1 MIILDATTRSFEAK
15 LGGAAATTELPFVCA
30 FVDVT
35 TTTYTPAANTGITT
49 GGTAVTLAA
58 APAASTQRQ
67 VKFLSIRNSDTVPA
81 TVTVQYND
89 NATKR
94 IILSA
99 ILAVGYSLVYTDG
112 KGFQVTDNNGN
123 ISTATQLSAHES
135 THISGGS
142 DPFLSTDLLEAIVK
156 RLKESGGPTTLTMGS
171 VPDGNYFQ
179 RSGSNII
186 GSAGT
191 TEPALRIVKN
201 TLFK

>member
-1 MIILDATTRSFEAK
+1 MIILDSVNRSLEVK
-15 LGGAAATTELPFVCA
+15 LAAGAATTELPFVCA

-35 TTTYTPAANTGITT
+35 TTTYVPGATPGITT
-49 GGTAVTLAA
+49 GGTAATLAA

-67 VKFLSIRNSDTVPA
+67 VKFVSVRNSDTVPA
-81 TVTVQYND
+81 TVTIQYND
-89 NATKR
+89 NTTIR
-94 IILSA
+94 IIVTA

-135 THISGGS
+135 THVSGSS

-156 RLKESGGPTTLTMGS
+156 RFQESAGLTTLTMGAM
-171 VPDGNYFQ
+171 PNGMYFQ
-179 RSGSNII
+179 RSGTNVI
-186 GSAGT
+186 GAAGT
-191 TEPALRIVKN
+191 TEPALKIVTN